1 MPPSLML
8 RGSIISEHH
17 SVCMRLT
24 EAQWD
29 AWQAVL
35 RSNPTV
41 RVAHGLQRGC
51 KLQVQYFFHVNG
63 VVFASTVSTLLHF
76 AYF

>member
-1 MPPSLML
+1 ML

-17 SVCMRLT
+17 SVCMRLRT

-41 RVAHGLQRGC
+41 RVAHGLQQGVR
-51 KLQVQYFFHVNG
+51 YFFHVKWG
-63 VVFASTVSTLLHF
+63 CFASTVSTFWHC

>member
-1 MPPSLML
+1 ML

-17 SVCMRLT
+17 SVCMCLRT

-41 RVAHGLQRGC
+41 RVAHGLQRG
-51 KLQVQYFFHVNG
+51 QVQYFFHVKWDC
-63 VVFASTVSTLLHF
+63 FASTASFLLHC